1 MSVDILLSTVQA
13 MAVSDHYPIE
23 LTLQDRDSD
32 THQTS
37 SRATVG
43 SWKDC
48 NICGMEL
55 RTNCQDGGWIQNY
68 EMAVC
73 LLLFFLCSVPLM
85 FWCTY

>member
-37 SRATVG
+37 SRASGHSGFLERLQHLWHGVADKL
-43 SWKDC
+43 SRWRLDS
-48 NICGMEL
+48 EL
-55 RTNCQDGGWIQNY
+55 
-68 EMAVC
+68 
-73 LLLFFLCSVPLM
+73 
-85 FWCTY
+85 